1 MTQASSA
8 LARKPPPAAEP
19 PAADP
24 TSGISIPS
32 CPAVLS
38 ELRAEIGRDDPDVG
52 AIARLVVA
60 DVALSV
66 AVLRVVNSPLYGL
79 ARKVESIAQAV
90 SILGLKRLAVLV
102 TNVLVRQA
110 LSCKG
115 LDLDEF
121 WERSNKRAFA
131 MCSLAKI
138 HRGIDA
144 DTAQSAGLLCD
155 IGIPLL
161 MQRFA
166 DYGDTLKLANDFNV
180 GIPLLLK
187 QFSQYAQIIA
197 SGNEARPKGFTEIE
211 FERHGLDH
219 TKIGAMMARS
229 WGLSDTLCQTI
240 RHHHDHALLQDPTAP
255 DALRRLVAICFIAEF
270 TVQRL
275 SGVVETHEWAQGA
288 EPALSALLWNEQDM
302 NDWADDL
309 GVELSSATG

>member
-8 LARKPPPAAEP
+8 LASNPPPVAAP
-19 PAADP
+19 LADDL
-24 TSGISIPS
+24 TSGIAIPS
-32 CPAVLS
+32 CPAILN
-38 ELRAEIGRDDPDVG
+38 ELRTEIGRNDPDVG

-60 DVALSV
+60 DVALGV
-66 AVLRVVNSPLYGL
+66 AVLRVVNSPIYGL
-79 ARKVESIAQAV
+79 SRKVESIAQAV

-110 LSCKG
+110 LSCNG

-161 MQRFA
+161 MQRFD

-187 QFSQYAQIIA
+187 QFPQYAAVIA
-197 SGNEARPKGFTEIE
+197 SGNEARPKGFTDIE

-229 WGLSDTLCQTI
+229 WGLSDTLCQAI
-240 RHHHDHALLQDPTAP
+240 RHHHNHALLQDPTAA
-255 DALRRLVAICFIAEF
+255 DALRRLVAVCFIAEF
-270 TVQRL
+270 TIQRL
-275 SGVVETHEWAQGA
+275 CGVVETHEWDQGA
-288 EPALSALLWNEQDM
+288 DPALSALLWNEQDM
-302 NDWADDL
+302 NDWAEDL
-309 GVELSSATG
+309 EAGLNGEF

>member
-1 MTQASSA
+1 MPQATPAIGTKS
-8 LARKPPPAAEP
+8 PPVAEP
-19 PAADP
+19 LAADP

-32 CPAVLS
+32 CPAILN
-38 ELRAEIGRDDPDVG
+38 ELRAEIGCDDPDAG
-52 AIARLVVA
+52 AIARLVVG

-66 AVLRVVNSPLYGL
+66 AVLRVVNSPIYGL
-79 ARKVESIAQAV
+79 SRKVESIARAV
-90 SILGLKRLAVLV
+90 SILGLQRLAVLV

-110 LSCKG
+110 LPSKG
-115 LDLDEF
+115 LDLDDF
-121 WERSNKRAFA
+121 WDRSNKRAFA

-155 IGIPLL
+155 IGVPLL
-161 MQRFA
+161 IQRFA

-180 GIPLLLK
+180 GIPLLLR
-187 QFSQYAQIIA
+187 QFPQYADVIV
-197 SGNEARPKGFTEIE
+197 SGHEARPKGFTEIE

-229 WGLSDTLCQTI
+229 WGLGDTLCQTI

-270 TVQRL
+270 TIQRL
-275 SGVVETHEWAQGA
+275 GGVVETHEWIQGA
-288 EPALSALLWNEQDM
+288 DPALSTLFWNEQDM
-302 NDWADDL
+302 RDWADDL
-309 GVELSSATG
+309 GMDLSSGAT

>member
-1 MTQASSA
+1 MTMATSVIA
-8 LARKPPPAAEP
+8 NKPPPVTEP
-19 PAADP
+19 LAADP
-24 TSGISIPS
+24 TNGISIPS
-32 CPAVLS
+32 CPAVLN
-38 ELRAEIGRDDPDVG
+38 ELRAEIGRDDPDAG
-52 AIARLVVA
+52 AITRLVIA

-66 AVLRVVNSPLYGL
+66 AVLRVVNSPIYGL
-79 ARKVESIAQAV
+79 SRKVESIAQAV

-110 LSCKG
+110 LSCNG

-187 QFSQYAQIIA
+187 QFPQYAPIIA
-197 SGNEARPKGFTEIE
+197 SGNEVGPRGFTEIE
-211 FERHGLDH
+211 FERHGIDH
-219 TKIGAMMARS
+219 TKIGAMMGRS
-229 WGLSDTLCQTI
+229 WGLSDTLCKTI
-240 RHHHDHALLQDPTAP
+240 RHHHDHALLQDPTVP
-255 DALRRLVAICFIAEF
+255 DALRRMVAICFIAEF
-270 TVQRL
+270 AIQRL
-275 SGVVETHEWAQGA
+275 CGVVETREWVQGA
-288 EPALSALLWNEQDM
+288 EPALSALLWNERDM
-302 NDWADDL
+302 SDWADDL
-309 GVELSSATG
+309 EAGLSGEH

>member
-1 MTQASSA
+1 MTMTSSA
-8 LARKPPPAAEP
+8 AAIKAPPVSEP
-19 PAADP
+19 LAADP

-32 CPAVLS
+32 CPAVLND
-38 ELRAEIGRDDPDVG
+38 LRTEIGRDDPDAG

-66 AVLRVVNSPLYGL
+66 AVLRVVNSPIYGL
-79 ARKVESIAQAV
+79 SRKVESIAQAV

-121 WERSNKRAFA
+121 WDRSNKRAYA

-161 MQRFA
+161 MQRFP

-187 QFSQYAQIIA
+187 QFPQYAHVIA

-211 FERHGLDH
+211 FERHGLEH

-229 WGLSDTLCQTI
+229 WGLSGTLCQTI
-240 RHHHDHALLQDPTAP
+240 RHHHDHTLLQDPTAP
-255 DALRRLVAICFIAEF
+255 PAVRRLVATCFVAEF
-270 TVQRL
+270 TIQRMA
-275 SGVVETHEWAQGA
+275 GVVETHEWDQGA
-288 EPALSALLWNEQDM
+288 DPALSELMWSEHDM
-302 NDWADDL
+302 NDWAEDL
-309 GVELSSATG
+309 GMDLSSGPG

>member
-1 MTQASSA
+1 MTQASGA
-8 LARKPPPAAEP
+8 LAIKPTPVATP

-24 TSGISIPS
+24 ASGISIPS
-32 CPAVLS
+32 CPAVLN
-38 ELRAEIGRDDPDVG
+38 ELRAEIGREDPDVG

-66 AVLRVVNSPLYGL
+66 TVLRVVNSPLYGL
-79 ARKVESIAQAV
+79 SRKVESIAQAV

-138 HRGIDA
+138 HRSIDA

-166 DYGDTLKLANDFNV
+166 DYGETMKLADDFNV

-187 QFSQYAQIIA
+187 QFPQYAQIIA
-197 SGNEARPKGFTEIE
+197 SGHEARPKGFTDIE

-240 RHHHDHALLQDPTAP
+240 RHHHDQALLQDPTAP
-255 DALRRLVAICFIAEF
+255 DVLRQLVAICFVAEF
-270 TVQRL
+270 SIQRL
-275 SGVVETHEWAQGA
+275 GGVVETHEWAQGA
-288 EPALSALLWNEQDM
+288 DAALSALLWTSRDM
-302 NDWADDL
+302 EDWADDL
-309 GVELSSATG
+309 GAEISIGTG